1 MKKSVKSVSK
11 GGKFAVGE
19 RVLCY
24 EPDLT
29 KARVVY
35 DAKILKIE
43 CPVQRSKNS
52 KTPVEYHYL
61 VHFQGW
67 SSTWDRYVTDE
78 FLLKTTEDNRA
89 LQKKLFTDAEE
100 ARYEVV
106 TFRKSRKYSCHL
118 TENLKCQKPSFRQFL
133 QALKF
138 NFGKCR
144 SCEVAKIST
153 RIIEIQSL

>member
-1 MKKSVKSVSK
+1 MKKNIKSVSK

-43 CPVQRSKNS
+43 CPVQRSKSS

-100 ARYEVV
+100 ARYEVCTV
-106 TFRKSRKYSCHL
+106 
-118 TENLKCQKPSFRQFL
+118 
-133 QALKF
+133 
-138 NFGKCR
+138 
-144 SCEVAKIST
+144 
-153 RIIEIQSL
+153 

>member
-1 MKKSVKSVSK
+1 MKKKEKSVSK
-11 GGKFAVGE
+11 GGKFTVGE

-43 CPVQRSKNS
+43 CPVQRSKSS

-100 ARYEVV
+100 ARYEVDTV
-106 TFRKSRKYSCHL
+106 WKS
-118 TENLKCQKPSFRQFL
+118 
-133 QALKF
+133 
-138 NFGKCR
+138 
-144 SCEVAKIST
+144 
-153 RIIEIQSL
+153 